1 MIKSRYTPEV
11 ADRVP
16 SNRCLA
22 LDSDQPKNQVTRKA
36 IVLISGGLDSAI
48 AAVLVK
54 SWGIEV
60 VGLHLKSP
68 FGCTQDAAKVAE
80 DLDIPLVV
88 KEKGEAFIKL
98 IERPKYGYGS
108 QMNPCIDCR
117 IYMFELAEKVRL
129 EEKADFIATGE
140 VVGQRPLSQNKS
152 AMKLIERKSPLE
164 ERVLRPLSGG
174 NLPPTLPEQMGWI
187 KRENLLKLS
196 GRGRSEQ
203 LALAKKLGISHYSS
217 PGGGCLLTE
226 KAFSDRL
233 KDFYE
238 HPSYQ
243 NSEEKMAQAAL
254 LRLGR
259 HFRIS
264 KEVKVIIARTEMEN
278 TEFNKAWNHAGCTL
292 FRPANFKGPLGLAF
306 GTLNPESKQTIAN
319 LMARYGRKSEASI
332 QKIESLGYCE
342 ESTSKS
348 ELWDVLEPTHDSVL
362 EKWRIGI
369 T

>member
-1 MIKSRYTPEV
+1 MD
-11 ADRVP
+11 ADK
-16 SNRCLA
+16 
-22 LDSDQPKNQVTRKA
+22 PKNPVNRKA

-48 AAVLVK
+48 AAALVK

-68 FGCTQDAAKVAE
+68 FGCTQDAAKVARE
-80 DLDIPLVV
+80 LDIPLVIR
-88 KEKGEAFIKL
+88 EKGESFVDMIQ
-98 IERPKYGYGS
+98 RPKYGYGS

-117 IYMFELAEKVRL
+117 IYMFELAEQVRV
-129 EEKADFIATGE
+129 EEKADFIVTGE

-174 NLPPTLPEQMGWI
+174 NLPSTLPEQKGWI
-187 KRENLLKLS
+187 KRENLLRLS

-203 LALAKKLGISHYSS
+203 LALAKKLGIVHYSS

-238 HPSYQ
+238 HPTYQ

-259 HFRIS
+259 QFRIS
-264 KEVKVIIARTEMEN
+264 KGVKVIIARTETEN
-278 TEFNKAWNHAGCTL
+278 TEFNHAWNQAGCTL
-292 FRPANFKGPLGLAF
+292 FRPTNFKGPLGLAF
-306 GTLNPESKQTIAN
+306 GRLNKETKQKIAN
-319 LMARYGRKSEASI
+319 LMARYGRKSEASVH
-332 QKIESLGYCE
+332 KIESLSHCE
-342 ESTSKS
+342 ERASES
-348 ELWDVLEPTHDSVL
+348 ELWEVSEPTHDSIL